1 MADFQFSAGMDARTI
16 QGSLAAIRASSAQ
29 TGKYVERQFKA
40 MVMRPLGTKA
50 WSSML
55 DTMRRVGK
63 ETEIGAALLAEYKAR
78 QDEIVAGFHRLSE
91 LLGGQSAREREL
103 AAMQAKAADAA
114 IEKLKKEKEARV
126 ELGKSLAEQ
135 TRLLRASNDVES
147 TEAGDRQ
154 DRLKISNNADEQR
167 IQLNK
172 LMKNMTFAQQS
183 ELGGQDLLSAI
194 DNQEQIGLRNLEKR
208 IALKA
213 KEQAAAD
220 FVVRQEQQR
229 DTARAIAIQEE
240 MQMRDRIN
248 SVRRG
253 GDERNASAL
262 EKELDLNGRLRELN
276 EDQHLSRADKAAFAA
291 GILANAPRSENDES
305 GQNRSTSIRGFGG
318 GFMNSG
324 VGRQAMGGQGAMAR
338 PAAQTSSPELAV
350 LRGITA
356 NLAKLLG
363 TVAAVADSSRR
374 TAESLR

>member
-40 MVMRPLGTKA
+40 MVMRPLGAKA
-50 WSSML
+50 WSSMI

-154 DRLKISNNADEQR
+154 DRLKIRNNAAEER

-194 DNQEQIGLRNLEKR
+194 DNQEQIGLQNLEKR

-276 EDQHLSRADKAAFAA
+276 EDQRISRADKAAFAA